1 MNNEFFPPSE
11 QELEQIIADLYQK
24 LEDERY
30 EEEWIKLHDE
40 LLYRQRQLHELTI
53 KNNAL

>member
-1 MNNEFFPPSE
+1 MNEFFPPTE
-11 QELEQIIADLYQK
+11 AELEAIINELQQK

-40 LLYRQRQLHELTI
+40 LLFRQKQLHELTI